1 VPLLARLEFYLS
13 LSKNKILDYLD
24 IASKQAIKT
33 MPPTTIVNTHSKIF
47 RIFSIIMRPAVC
59 QRFLAVKPVVKI
71 RTMVGFL
78 HDRPKGQYLNAHALA
93 GRHRDSER
101 HWRSTAAQQ
110 LPRRVFVH

>member
-1 VPLLARLEFYLS
+1 M
-13 LSKNKILDYLD
+13 
-24 IASKQAIKT
+24 ASKQAIKT

-71 RTMVGFL
+71 GAMVGFL
-78 HDRPKGQYLNAHALA
+78 DNRPKGQYLHAHALT

-101 HWRSTAAQQ
+101 RRRSAATKQ
-110 LPRRVFVH
+110 LSRRVFVH